1 MVKEFS
7 DMEFRMYGDVQ
18 SFFYRC
24 WTMWGSHPESNRTT
38 ATTRKLEMMRTWC
51 NRLFPS
57 ETTHYANVTFL
68 TDDGLVIPY
77 NHTDQCNVIQL
88 TLQLSRALNFEV
100 FVVDLRHNL
109 EDYDFYNI
117 KWVSNVETNLNRLSE
132 TPTHTYKAVPKVF
145 K

>member
-1 MVKEFS
+1 MVKKFNDS
-7 DMEFRMYGDVQ
+7 EFRMYGNVQ

-24 WTMWGSHPESNRTT
+24 WSMWGSHPESNTTT

-51 NRLFPS
+51 DKLFPS
-57 ETTHYANVTFL
+57 ETTHYANVTLL

-77 NHTDQCNVIQL
+77 NHTDQCNMIQL
-88 TLQLSRALNFEV
+88 TLQLNRALGFEV

-117 KWVSNVETNLNRLSE
+117 KWVSNVDTNLNRLSE

-145 K
+145 